1 MLRYLELS
9 ILQSRPPKEP
19 GPVDYHHFYG
29 DTPSPSPFP
38 MAMPERKTEDLDE
51 LASLQHGPVSIEPT
65 PPSVAR
71 EEYNQ
76 VQNNLMSP
84 LTAVREGIKGIR
96 DFDMHDGELEMS
108 KSQTFKQPSQTQ
120 GLSFALP
127 PPRALSP
134 LVEETIIEDT
144 IVQDMLRTGEE
155 FSYPTQRQSPR
166 PLMRTQTQFDIED
179 TIIEE
184 TPLSHQGDPPVE
196 EVAMDEDPVV
206 LRRPKKAR
214 TFTWGWPERYA
225 AYVERFPAA
234 EQRNHFTLQQHHAT
248 ANHFDL
254 RLQCTT
260 AHPVAP
266 NKCPTCDTV
275 HRFGRND
282 GGTLSF
288 AIPKGL
294 SPLSERG
301 RRVLAVETEIHPLFY
316 SFHEGGGIGA
326 TGVWD
331 FGTYLVHD
339 SNSGGDLD
347 PSTSEDSDVGPS
359 SLAQD
364 ISKWPGYIQEQ
375 RLGKA
380 YRAVTSAA
388 DDGGVLTRSQRS
400 NHSSK
405 KTRGFIVELIGKRYH
420 IKIAFT
426 HEIGNVKY
434 SKSKYN
440 GAAQIRRNWILQ
452 LATKG
457 GRIFKEDTSTDLKDK
472 SLLTGR
478 TMDQIKKDGV
488 DLIEFDGTVPREDG
502 LEFND
507 SEEGDDIEDFTTEG
521 ERSVRRPVR
530 TTREDA
536 ELIRNLRMRPGGGT
550 KPVLE
555 LPIPGP
561 SRGRGRAK
569 GKVRGLKK

>member
-1 MLRYLELS
+1 
-9 ILQSRPPKEP
+9 
-19 GPVDYHHFYG
+19 
-29 DTPSPSPFP
+29 
-38 MAMPERKTEDLDE
+38 
-51 LASLQHGPVSIEPT
+51 
-65 PPSVAR
+65 
-71 EEYNQ
+71 
-76 VQNNLMSP
+76 
-84 LTAVREGIKGIR
+84 
-96 DFDMHDGELEMS
+96 
-108 KSQTFKQPSQTQ
+108 
-120 GLSFALP
+120 
-127 PPRALSP
+127 
-134 LVEETIIEDT
+134 
-144 IVQDMLRTGEE
+144 
-155 FSYPTQRQSPR
+155 
-166 PLMRTQTQFDIED
+166 
-179 TIIEE
+179 
-184 TPLSHQGDPPVE
+184 
-196 EVAMDEDPVV
+196 
-206 LRRPKKAR
+206 
-214 TFTWGWPERYA
+214 
-225 AYVERFPAA
+225 
-234 EQRNHFTLQQHHAT
+234 
-248 ANHFDL
+248 
-254 RLQCTT
+254 
-260 AHPVAP
+260 
-266 NKCPTCDTV
+266 
-275 HRFGRND
+275 
-282 GGTLSF
+282 
-288 AIPKGL
+288 
-294 SPLSERG
+294 
-301 RRVLAVETEIHPLFY
+301 Y

-400 NHSSK
+400 NHTSK

-507 SEEGDDIEDFTTEG
+507 SEEGDDIEDFTTTEG